1 VRRANVL
8 GPLADRPF
16 RLLWL
21 AATTS
26 AVGSAFVPVALAF
39 AVLGIGGN
47 ATSLGLV
54 LLAGML
60 AGLLSY
66 LVAGVWADRVSRR
79 TLMLGA
85 DVVRL
90 LVEVAVAVSLMTR
103 HAQIWQ
109 LALASVLVS
118 IATAFEG
125 PASTGLVAEI
135 VAPEGLQKANSLL
148 SISTSAASVVGPA
161 LSGLLVATAG
171 TGWAFAVDAASFA
184 GSAAFLILM
193 PSLGR
198 IPPARQRFFTE
209 LAAGWHEVAS
219 RSWAWATLMGNAISN
234 MCFAMFL
241 VIGPVLARQR
251 LGGASGWGLV
261 ASGMTAGA
269 LLAGVVTMSGRFR
282 RPIASGMAASMLLA
296 LPVLALAARLP
307 LYVLV
312 ASAAIGIAGGFVLNN
327 NWDTAI
333 QQLIPNDLLSRF
345 RSYDYLLAFV
355 AMPVGYGIAGP
366 LAHVFTADGVL
377 LVAAAVIVAANGIP
391 AVLPSVRAVVRHK
404 DGTITGPMPRT
415 LADMQPA
422 VTAPPAGQ

>member
-1 VRRANVL
+1 VRRADVL

-54 LLAGML
+54 LLAGTL
-60 AGLLSY
+60 AGLSSY

-90 LVEVAVAVSLMTR
+90 LVEVAVAVSLLTR

-109 LALASVLVS
+109 LALASVLIS
-118 IATAFEG
+118 IASAFEG

-135 VAPEGLQKANSLL
+135 VAPDRLQKANSLL
-148 SISTSAASVVGPA
+148 SISTSASSVVGPA

-171 TGWAFAVDAASFA
+171 AGWAFAVDAGSFA
-184 GSAAFLILM
+184 GSAAFLIVM

-198 IPPARQRFFTE
+198 VPPARQRFFTE
-209 LAAGWHEVAS
+209 LAAGWHEVTS

-241 VIGPVLARQR
+241 VLGPVLALQR

-261 ASGMTAGA
+261 ASGMTVGGLVAG
-269 LLAGVVTMSGRFR
+269 LVTMSGLFR
-282 RPIASGMAASMLLA
+282 RPIAAGMALSMLLA
-296 LPVLALAARLP
+296 LPVVALAARVP
-307 LYVLV
+307 LYLLV
-312 ASAAIGIAGGFVLNN
+312 ASAAIGVAGGFVLNN

-333 QQLIPNDLLSRF
+333 QQLIPNDVLSRF
-345 RSYDYLLAFV
+345 RSYDYMLAFV

-366 LAHVFTADGVL
+366 LAHAFSPDGVMFA
-377 LVAAAVIVAANGIP
+377 AAAVIVVANVIP
-391 AVLPSVRAVVRHK
+391 AILPSVRAVVRHD
-404 DGTITGPMPRT
+404 DGTITGPAPRQSV
-415 LADMQPA
+415 LAQKAPA
-422 VTAPPAGQ
+422 VPPSGP